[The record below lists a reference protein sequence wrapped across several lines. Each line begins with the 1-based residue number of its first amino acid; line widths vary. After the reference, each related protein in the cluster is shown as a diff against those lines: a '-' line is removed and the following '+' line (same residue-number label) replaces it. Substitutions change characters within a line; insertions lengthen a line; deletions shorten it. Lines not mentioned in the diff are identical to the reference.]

1 MGGSQ
6 RGGNRDVFEMLL
18 SLFFL
23 FKDNYIFFI
32 FVCAGSSLL

>member
-18 SLFFL
+18 SLFF